1 MKSQTTFNKLK
12 QSSPLI
18 SVGILTADMM
28 QLGSEIELLEE
39 TGVELLHID
48 VMDGR
53 IWSKITFGPPFLAG
67 LKTKML
73 KDVHLL
79 IDKPE
84 KHIESFAKAGADII
98 VFSVEYCDDVS
109 QTLSMIGQMENA
121 NAPDR
126 GILRGV
132 SLNPETPI
140 DIVAPVIDDV
150 DIVLLLAV
158 GPDTVGQN
166 FISELPGKITE
177 LKKVKEDVLIFVDGS
192 IKKDN
197 IAEVAA
203 MGPDVIITGSAVFDG
218 KDPAGNAKFMME
230 TINERKTIKG

>member
-1 MKSQTTFNKLK
+1 MKTQTTFNKLK

-18 SVGILTADMM
+18 SVGVLTADMM
-28 QLGSEIELLEE
+28 NLGPEIQLLEDA
-39 TGVELLHID
+39 GVELLHID
-48 VMDGR
+48 VMDGC
-53 IWSKITFGPPFLAG
+53 IWPKITVGAGFLAG

-84 KHIESFAKAGADII
+84 KHIESFVKAGADII
-98 VFSVEYCDDVS
+98 VFSIEYCDNVS
-109 QTLSMIGQMENA
+109 QTLSMIGQMENV
-121 NAPDR
+121 NDPER

-132 SLNPETPI
+132 SLNPDTPVNV
-140 DIVAPVIDDV
+140 VADVIDDV

-158 GPDTVGQN
+158 GPDTGKQN
-166 FISELPGKITE
+166 FISELPDKIAE
-177 LKKVKEDVLIFVDGS
+177 LKKTKEDVLIFVDGA

-203 MGPDVIITGSAVFDG
+203 IGPNVIITGSAVFDG
-218 KDPAGNAKFMME
+218 KDPAGNIKFMME
-230 TINERKTIKG
+230 TINE